1 MLRYSRRAHSTVRDL
16 LRSPTLI
23 GSTVT
28 VHGWVRTA
36 RRQKRHSFL
45 ELSDGSCASG
55 LQVVWPEGG
64 AALAGADAALLT
76 AGASISAEGV
86 LVASPKAGQ
95 AVELA
100 ASRLSVVCGADAASY
115 PLQKKAH
122 SVEFLRDVLHLR
134 ARGALGG
141 AVLRARHTL
150 SAALHAH
157 LQGAGLLQVH
167 TPVLTGNDC
176 EGAGEL
182 FTAVAESLPQA
193 GAAGG
198 GEGGGGGSGGFF
210 GRPAYLTVSGQLHL
224 EAFAAALSRVYSFG
238 PTFRAENSNTTRH
251 LAEFW
256 MVEPEVAPA
265 GLPEALSLCEGAVA
279 AAAGALLAQRR
290 DDVELLAAGGG
301 ASGGGGGGG
310 GAPAPLVERLE
321 GAARGGFAVITYTE
335 ALAALERAPG
345 GRAIPWGSDLS
356 GEQERWLAERHVGG
370 PVFVTHY
377 PAALKPFY
385 MRASEGGGGTVENF
399 DLLVPGGGELAGGSA
414 REHRHDVLAAAMA
427 RRGLLSRGVVE
438 ALAGS
443 DGGASRPP
451 ANPANGSLDW
461 YLDLRRYGGV
471 PSAGWGLGFERL
483 VAWACGLENV
493 RDAAPCPR
501 ARNLCSM

>member
-1 MLRYSRRAHSTVRDL
+1 
-16 LRSPTLI
+16 
-23 GSTVT
+23 VT

-64 AALAGADAALLT
+64 GGEGALSPADGALLT
-76 AGASISAEGV
+76 AGASITAEGV
-86 LVASPKAGQ
+86 LVASPKPGQ

-100 ASRLSVVCGADAASY
+100 AARLSVVCGADAGSY

-150 SAALHAH
+150 AAALHAH

-167 TPVLTGNDC
+167 APVLTGNDC

-182 FTAVAESLPQA
+182 FTAVAEQLQTD
-193 GAAGG
+193 GEGG
-198 GEGGGGGSGGFF
+198 SGGGGGGGFF

-265 GLPEALSLCEGAVA
+265 GLPEALRLCEGAVA
-279 AAAGALLAQRR
+279 AAARALLAERA
-290 DDVELLAAGGG
+290 DDVEVLAAGGG
-301 ASGGGGGGG
+301 ASGGGGSGCV
-310 GAPAPLVERLE
+310 AQPLVARLE
-321 GAARGGFAVITYTE
+321 AAARGGFAALTYRE
-335 ALAALERAPG
+335 ALAALEAHG
-345 GRAIPWGSDLS
+345 GRAVPWGSDLS
-356 GEQERWLAERHVGG
+356 SEQERWLAERHVGG

-385 MRASEGGGGTVENF
+385 MRASEGDGGTVDNF
-399 DLLVPGGGELAGGSA
+399 DLLVPGLGELAGGSA
-414 REHRHDVLAAAMA
+414 REHRHDRLAAAMA
-427 RRGLLSRGVVE
+427 ARGLLSRAVAE
-438 ALAGS
+438 AVAGA

-451 ANPANGSLDW
+451 ANPANGTLDW

-483 VAWACGLENV
+483 VAWACGLDNV

>member
-1 MLRYSRRAHSTVRDL
+1 
-16 LRSPTLI
+16 
-23 GSTVT
+23 
-28 VHGWVRTA
+28 VRTA
-36 RRQKRHSFL
+36 RRQKRYSFL
-45 ELSDGSCASG
+45 ELTDGTCASG
-55 LQVVWPEGG
+55 LQVVWPEAGG
-64 AALAGADAALLT
+64 ASAGALPAADAALLT
-76 AGASISAEGV
+76 AGASVSVEGV
-86 LVASPKAGQ
+86 LLASPKPGQ

-100 ASRLSVVCGADAASY
+100 ASRLRVVCGADAASY

-182 FTAVAESLPQA
+182 FTAVAGAPPPGAPQQA
-193 GAAGG
+193 LAGG
-198 GEGGGGGSGGFF
+198 GGFF

-265 GLPEALSLCEGAVA
+265 GLPEALRLCEGAVA

-301 ASGGGGGGG
+301 ASGGGGGG
-310 GAPAPLVERLE
+310 APLPLVARLE
-321 GAARGGFAVITYTE
+321 AAARGGFAVLTYCE
-335 ALAALERAPG
+335 ALAALGRGGG
-345 GRAIPWGSDLS
+345 GRAAPPWGSDLS
-356 GEQERWLAERHVGG
+356 GEQERWLAEKHVGG

-377 PAALKPFY
+377 PAVLKPFY
-385 MRASEGGGGTVENF
+385 MRASGGGGGTVDNF
-399 DLLVPGGGELAGGSA
+399 DLLVPGAGELAGGSA
-414 REHRHDVLAAAMA
+414 REHRHDLLAAAMA
-427 RRGLLSRGVVE
+427 KRGLLSDAVVK
-438 ALAGS
+438 ALAGA

-451 ANPANGSLDW
+451 ADPANGTLDW

-483 VAWACGLENV
+483 VAWACGLDNV